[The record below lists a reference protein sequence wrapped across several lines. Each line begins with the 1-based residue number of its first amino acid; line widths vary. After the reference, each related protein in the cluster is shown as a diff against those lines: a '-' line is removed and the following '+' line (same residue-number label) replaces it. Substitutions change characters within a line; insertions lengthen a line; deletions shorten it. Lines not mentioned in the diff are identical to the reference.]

1 MQSKKLEGVARG
13 KGHRK
18 RRPSHSPN
26 LLKAICSMVSLKK
39 NFLFNASYQ
48 VLTILIPLITVP
60 YLSRILGAEGVGA
73 ATYTQSI
80 ANYFVLFAMM
90 GMSTYGV
97 REMSSSP
104 KEVSRLSRT
113 FSTLYCCQLLFSVP
127 ILLIYIIYV
136 IYIPGEYPMLQWC
149 WVLWVASASLDVSW
163 LFFGL
168 EDFRLPTV
176 RSFLVKLIQL
186 VLLFV
191 FVRSDKDLLSYVLL
205 CAVSLFLTQL
215 SLWPFLLKKVKF
227 VKVSIK
233 EVLFHIKPN
242 LVLFLPVIA
251 ISLYTLVDKIMLGQ
265 LSSIDEVGFYEY
277 SERVCKMPL
286 TIVTALGTVMLPRM
300 ASLYACDDPTAES
313 AAGRYIE
320 KSVVLEAFA
329 GCGMGAII
337 AGSSFYIANVFF
349 GPSFGDCAPLLAI
362 LAGIIPIMSISN
374 VFGSQ
379 CLLARGKDMSYTA
392 AVTCGAISNIILN
405 LILIPRLAALGAAVA
420 TLFAELVVLFSEGIM
435 LRQFI
440 DMPRTLLHCLPFVLA
455 FALASVGVYLITG
468 ILNESWLSLILAL
481 LASSL
486 AYCLLALPLSAI
498 FNNPIIGYLRSAL
511 RRTD

>member
-1 MQSKKLEGVARG
+1 
-13 KGHRK
+13 
-18 RRPSHSPN
+18 
-26 LLKAICSMVSLKK
+26 MVSLKK

-48 VLTILIPLITVP
+48 VLTILIPLVTVP

-90 GMSTYGV
+90 GMGTYGV
-97 REMSSSP
+97 REMSSS
-104 KEVSRLSRT
+104 KEKGRLSHT

-127 ILLIYIIYV
+127 ILLLYIIYG
-136 IYIPGEYPMLQWC
+136 ICIPGEYPMLQWC

-186 VLLFV
+186 ALLFV
-191 FVRSDKDLLSYVLL
+191 FVRSDKDLLPYVLL
-205 CAVSLFLTQL
+205 CAASLFLTQL
-215 SLWPFLLKKVKF
+215 SLWPFLFRRVKL
-227 VKVSIK
+227 VKVSFR
-233 EVLFHIKPN
+233 EVLSHIKPN

-286 TIVTALGTVMLPRM
+286 TIVTALGIVMLPRM
-300 ASLYACDDPTAES
+300 ASLYACGDLAAES
-313 AAGRYIE
+313 AASRYIE

-329 GCGMGAII
+329 GCGMGAVI

-349 GPSFGDCAPLLAI
+349 GSSFESCAPLLVI
-362 LAGIIPIMSISN
+362 LSGIIPVMSISN

-379 CLLARGKDMSYTA
+379 CLLARGKDMNYTT
-392 AVTCGAISNIILN
+392 AVTAGAISNIILN
-405 LILIPRLAALGAAVA
+405 LILIPRLAALGAAIA
-420 TLFAELVVLFSEGIM
+420 TLFAELTVLFSEGIM
-435 LRQFI
+435 LRHFI

-455 FALASVGVYLITG
+455 FALTSVGVYLATS
-468 ILNESWLSLILAL
+468 ILGKGWLSLVLAL
-481 LASSL
+481 LASSV
-486 AYCLLALPLSAI
+486 AYGLLALSLSAL
-498 FNNPIIGYLRSAL
+498 FNNPIIGYLRSVL
-511 RRTD
+511 RRVD